1 MDREKK
7 SLLTQILV
15 LFASSSTLVCCAI
28 PALLVAIGAT
38 GALISLFSNI
48 PFLITI
54 SENKE
59 IVFIISGLLIITAFW
74 TQRKDEIDSC
84 ELDDSLTMSCN
95 NLKKINKK
103 ILYSSLFIY
112 LVGLFFAF
120 FAKYLI

>member
-1 MDREKK
+1 MDKEKK

-15 LFASSSTLVCCAI
+15 LFASSSALICCAI

-59 IVFIISGLLIITAFW
+59 MVFTISGLLIIIAFW

-84 ELDDSLTMSCN
+84 ELDDKLMMSCN
-95 NLKKINKK
+95 NLKKINK
-103 ILYSSLFIY
+103 IMLNSSLFIY

>member
-1 MDREKK
+1 MNC
-7 SLLTQILV
+7 T
-15 LFASSSTLVCCAI
+15 
-28 PALLVAIGAT
+28 
-38 GALISLFSNI
+38 
-48 PFLITI
+48 
-54 SENKE
+54 
-59 IVFIISGLLIITAFW
+59 LLIITAFW

>member
-1 MDREKK
+1 MDKEKK

-38 GALISLFSNI
+38 SALISLFSNI

-59 IVFIISGLLIITAFW
+59 LVFTISGLLIIIAFW

-84 ELDDSLTMSCN
+84 ELDDTLMMSCN
-95 NLKKINKK
+95 NLKKINK
-103 ILYSSLFIY
+103 IMLYSSLFIY

>member
-1 MDREKK
+1 MDKEKK

-15 LFASSSTLVCCAI
+15 LFASSSTLVCCAL

-59 IVFIISGLLIITAFW
+59 IVFYHIRLVDNYCIL
-74 TQRKDEIDSC
+74 DS
-84 ELDDSLTMSCN
+84 E
-95 NLKKINKK
+95 KR
-103 ILYSSLFIY
+103 
-112 LVGLFFAF
+112 
-120 FAKYLI
+120 

>member
-1 MDREKK
+1 MNKEKK

-15 LFASSSTLVCCAI
+15 LFASSSTLICCAI
-28 PALLVAIGAT
+28 PAILVAIGAT

-59 IVFIISGLLIITAFW
+59 IVFAISGLLIFIAFW
-74 TQRKDEIDSC
+74 SQRKDEIDSC
-84 ELDDSLTMSCN
+84 ELDKTLMMSCN
-95 NLKKINKK
+95 NLKKINKI

>member
-1 MDREKK
+1 MNKDNK
-7 SLLTQILV
+7 SLFAQIVV
-15 LFASSSTLVCCAI
+15 LFASTSTLICCAL

-38 GALISLFSNI
+38 GALVSLFSNI

-84 ELDDSLTMSCN
+84 ELDDTLMMSCN
-95 NLKKINKK
+95 NLKKINK
-103 ILYSSLFIY
+103 IMLYSSLFIY

>member
-1 MDREKK
+1 MDKEKK

-59 IVFIISGLLIITAFW
+59 MVFTISGLLIIIAFW

-84 ELDDSLTMSCN
+84 ELDDTLMMSC
-95 NLKKINKK
+95 L
-103 ILYSSLFIY
+103 SLIH
-112 LVGLFFAF
+112 
-120 FAKYLI
+120 I